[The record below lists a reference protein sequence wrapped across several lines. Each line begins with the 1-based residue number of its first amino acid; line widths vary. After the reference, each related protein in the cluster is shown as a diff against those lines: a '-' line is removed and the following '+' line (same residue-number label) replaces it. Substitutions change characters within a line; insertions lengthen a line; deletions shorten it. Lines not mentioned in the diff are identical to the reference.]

1 MPEWLFVLAI
11 IFLAVV
17 APLWILMHYL
27 TGKRRSASSAKE
39 LAADDRAE
47 LERLAQSEAAM
58 RERIATLE
66 SILDEETPHWRR
78 KAD

>member
-27 TGKRRSASSAKE
+27 TGKRRSAKG

-78 KAD
+78 KTD